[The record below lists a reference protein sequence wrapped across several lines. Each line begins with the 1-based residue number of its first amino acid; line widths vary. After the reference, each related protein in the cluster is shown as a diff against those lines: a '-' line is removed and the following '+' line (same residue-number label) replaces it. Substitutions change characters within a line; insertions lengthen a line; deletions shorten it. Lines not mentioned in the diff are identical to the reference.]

1 VAGFVSVIVILA
13 SVSGARSVCLG
24 HRIGQSG
31 STPKGYGMTTLI
43 RLSLIAALCAHL
55 AGCAPFLLVGNPYG
69 FAQMMR
75 ESQKYEEMCQNLA
88 SINIAVSEVR
98 DLGIPAD
105 EGQVS
110 TFEPTGWHVESALTG
125 PTWGE
130 RLPAIVLG
138 GNNVA
143 KSIAGTLVITERSVL
158 FLPSEGTTGVRIPF
172 PPVFFTYQRFNLM
185 GEPRAMVIE
194 TCNRRLDVFTIWQR
208 DGSQKPDPGANA
220 QALDQID
227 TRVHAD
233 PVRTELRTKIMH
245 ELYGSP
251 FR

>member
-1 VAGFVSVIVILA
+1 MA
-13 SVSGARSVCLG
+13 
-24 HRIGQSG
+24 
-31 STPKGYGMTTLI
+31 TLI
-43 RLSLIAALCAHL
+43 RSSLIAALCTTL
-55 AGCAPFLLVGNPYG
+55 TGCAPFMLVGNPYG
-69 FAQMMR
+69 FAQLVR

-88 SINIAVSEVR
+88 RMNMAVSELR
-98 DLGIPAD
+98 DLRIPAD

-110 TFEPTGWHVESALTG
+110 MFEPAGWHVESALTG
-125 PTWGE
+125 PSWGE

-143 KSIAGTLVITERSVL
+143 TSIAGTLVITERSVL
-158 FLPSEGTTGVRIPF
+158 FLPSEGRTGLRIPF

-194 TCNRRLDVFTIWQR
+194 TCNRRLDVFTIWR
-208 DGSQKPDPGANA
+208 KDGSQKPDPDANA
-220 QALDQID
+220 QALDRID
-227 TRVHAD
+227 ARVHAD